1 MTEKDPA
8 GRTARHAHQAPKKS
22 PFKVLLITA
31 LLIVALLLGVGVAAV
46 IDNAHNDKAA
56 TSSSSVTSSVSSQT
70 SSVTAS
76 STSVSS
82 ASSATSSSVAT
93 SESSSSELTGTP
105 GVVATD
111 LTQNDRA
118 SILAQVITTEAGY
131 TPADVHSITTGVVDG
146 VGSGKGRVVVGI
158 GVNGIGATYTLSGD
172 GGVGVMTGSYTG
184 GNGDSDHP
192 FTIDVNDWLR
202 THNLQDVQ
210 AEYGLVMTSN

>member
-1 MTEKDPA
+1 MTEKDMA
-8 GRTARHAHQAPKKS
+8 GRTARHAHQSPKKS
-22 PFKVLLITA
+22 PFKALLITA
-31 LLIVALLLGVGVAAV
+31 LLIVTLLLGIGVAAV

-56 TSSSSVTSSVSSQT
+56 TSSVTSSVSSQT

-76 STSVSS
+76 TTSASS
-82 ASSATSSSVAT
+82 ASSVTSSSVAT

-202 THNLQDVQ
+202 TYNLQDVQ
-210 AEYGLVMTSN
+210 AEYGSVMTSN

>member
-1 MTEKDPA
+1 M
-8 GRTARHAHQAPKKS
+8 
-22 PFKVLLITA
+22 
-31 LLIVALLLGVGVAAV
+31 
-46 IDNAHNDKAA
+46 
-56 TSSSSVTSSVSSQT
+56 
-70 SSVTAS
+70 
-76 STSVSS
+76 
-82 ASSATSSSVAT
+82 
-93 SESSSSELTGTP
+93 
-105 GVVATD
+105 ATD

-202 THNLQDVQ
+202 THNLQDIQ
-210 AEYGLVMTSN
+210 AEYGSVMTSN

>member
-1 MTEKDPA
+1 MTEKDMA
-8 GRTARHAHQAPKKS
+8 GRTARHAHQSPKKS
-22 PFKVLLITA
+22 PFKALLITA
-31 LLIVALLLGVGVAAV
+31 LLIMALLLGVGVAAV

-70 SSVTAS
+70 SSTTAS
-76 STSVSS
+76 A

-192 FTIDVNDWLR
+192 FTIDANDWLR

-210 AEYGLVMTSN
+210 AEYGSVMTSN